1 MYLCP
6 MIRRVV
12 VSLLFLVA
20 SVQISLAQC
29 AMCRGSVESSISDG
43 DVTMA
48 ANLNLGILY
57 LFFTPYIVLGV
68 LAFFWYRASKRNAR
82 KVQRASHI
90 AG

>member
-1 MYLCP
+1 MK
-6 MIRRVV
+6 RK
-12 VSLLFLVA
+12 LLFLVIFLIGAVQA
-20 SVQISLAQC
+20 SMAQC

-43 DVTMA
+43 GASKA

-57 LFFTPYIVLGV
+57 LFFTPYVVLGA

-82 KVQRASHI
+82 KIQATGHI

>member
-1 MYLCP
+1 MKKWMNRLILTGV
-6 MIRRVV
+6 MVLMGTQSI
-12 VSLLFLVA
+12 
-20 SVQISLAQC
+20 LAQC

-57 LFFTPYIVLGV
+57 LFFTPYVVLGA
-68 LAFFWYRASKRNAR
+68 LAFFWYRASKRNAK
-82 KVQRASHI
+82 KVQSTGSV